1 MNRLLFVFLFVL
13 LLTLVACG
21 SESGQSAGETGQGDA
36 LIGEQVFNTGASPA
50 CRSCHSLEAGQRL
63 AGPSLAGPSLAGLA
77 TRAAASGKPADD
89 FIRQEILNPNAVI
102 AQGFAAN
109 MMPATY
115 GSQLTPQQI
124 DDLAA
129 FLLTLE

>member
-1 MNRLLFVFLFVL
+1 MNRLLFFFLFVL
-13 LLTLVACG
+13 LLALVACG
-21 SESGQSAGETGQGDA
+21 GESGQSAGETGQGDA
-36 LIGEQVFNTGASPA
+36 LIGEQVFAAGASPA
-50 CRSCHSLEAGQRL
+50 CRSCHSLEAGKR
-63 AGPSLAGPSLAGLA
+63 LAGPSLAGLA